1 MVLAELGSKITAAL
15 RTMTMSTVI
24 DEKVLDEMLKEIV
37 AALLSA
43 DVNVLLV
50 SQLRNNIKKRIN
62 LDEMA
67 SGMNRRRIIQQA
79 VYEELCSLIDP
90 GIKPFKPKKG
100 QPNVIMFVGLQ
111 GSGKTT
117 TCTKYALY
125 YQQKGR
131 KSALVCADTFRAG
144 AFDQLKQNAFKAK
157 IPFYGSHTES
167 DPVRIA
173 SDGVEKF
180 KKEGYEIIIV
190 DTSGRHK
197 QEAELFEE
205 MEQVAKAIRPDDIVF
220 VMDSSI
226 GQTAYDQAAAFRAK
240 VAVGSVIITKLD
252 GHAKGGGALSAV
264 AATKSPIVFIGTGEH
279 FEDFDEFNAGAFVR
293 RLLGMG
299 DFSGLKDVIESAGL
313 DNQPDLEKKL
323 SEGVFTLRDMCELY
337 QNMLKMGPLGKVISM
352 IPGFGQDF
360 LPKGKEQESVARVK
374 KFMVMMD
381 SMTGEE
387 MDSANLKIMVPSR
400 IARIARGSGNSI
412 KDVNEFLEEFKRIQK
427 VVSKMKGFKFGKN
440 GQVDMRNMNTQMS
453 KMFHPQLLKQM
464 GGMGG
469 LQNMMKQFGNMA
481 NMPGFNLPGMGG
493 MR

>member
-1 MVLAELGSKITAAL
+1 MVLK
-15 RTMTMSTVI
+15 
-24 DEKVLDEMLKEIV
+24 
-37 AALLSA
+37 
-43 DVNVLLV
+43 
-50 SQLRNNIKKRIN
+50 N
-62 LDEMA
+62 L
-67 SGMNRRRIIQQA
+67 
-79 VYEELCSLIDP
+79 
-90 GIKPFKPKKG
+90 
-100 QPNVIMFVGLQ
+100 
-111 GSGKTT
+111 
-117 TCTKYALY
+117 
-125 YQQKGR
+125 
-131 KSALVCADTFRAG
+131 
-144 AFDQLKQNAFKAK
+144 
-157 IPFYGSHTES
+157 
-167 DPVRIA
+167 
-173 SDGVEKF
+173 
-180 KKEGYEIIIV
+180 KKEGFEIIIV

-205 MEQVAKAIRPDDIVF
+205 MDQVAKAIKPEDIVF

-226 GQTAYDQAAAFRAK
+226 GQAAYDQAAAFRAK

-299 DFSGLKDVIESAGL
+299 DFTGLKDVIESAGL

-323 SEGVFTLRDMCELY
+323 SEGVFTLRDMYELY

-381 SMTGEE
+381 SMTDEE
-387 MDSANLKIMVPSR
+387 MDSANLKIMVPTR
-400 IARIARGSGNSI
+400 IARVARGSGSSI
-412 KDVNEFLEEFKRIQK
+412 KEVNEFLEEFKRIQK
-427 VVSKMKGFKFGKN
+427 VVAKMKGFKLGGKN
-440 GQVDMRNMNTQMS
+440 GQMDMRNMNSQMS

-481 NMPGFNLPGMGG
+481 NMPGFNFPGMGG
-493 MR
+493 TR

>member
-1 MVLAELGSKITAAL
+1 
-15 RTMTMSTVI
+15 
-24 DEKVLDEMLKEIV
+24 
-37 AALLSA
+37 
-43 DVNVLLV
+43 
-50 SQLRNNIKKRIN
+50 
-62 LDEMA
+62 
-67 SGMNRRRIIQQA
+67 
-79 VYEELCSLIDP
+79 
-90 GIKPFKPKKG
+90 
-100 QPNVIMFVGLQ
+100 
-111 GSGKTT
+111 
-117 TCTKYALY
+117 
-125 YQQKGR
+125 
-131 KSALVCADTFRAG
+131 
-144 AFDQLKQNAFKAK
+144 
-157 IPFYGSHTES
+157 
-167 DPVRIA
+167 
-173 SDGVEKF
+173 
-180 KKEGYEIIIV
+180 
-190 DTSGRHK
+190 
-197 QEAELFEE
+197 
-205 MEQVAKAIRPDDIVF
+205 
-220 VMDSSI
+220 
-226 GQTAYDQAAAFRAK
+226 
-240 VAVGSVIITKLD
+240 
-252 GHAKGGGALSAV
+252 
-264 AATKSPIVFIGTGEH
+264 
-279 FEDFDEFNAGAFVR
+279 
-293 RLLGMG
+293 MG
-299 DFSGLKDVIESAGL
+299 DFSGLKDVIENAGL